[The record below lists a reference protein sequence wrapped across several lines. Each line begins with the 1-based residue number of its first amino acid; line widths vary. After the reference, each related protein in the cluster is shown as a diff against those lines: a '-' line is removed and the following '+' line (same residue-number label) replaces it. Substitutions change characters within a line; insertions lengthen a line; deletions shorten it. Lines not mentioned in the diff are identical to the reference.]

1 MFQVSISQQNVK
13 ARLDV
18 NDPFLRLQIADPAVQ
33 ISSEPVKI
41 EINSPAAELAID
53 SYPSNRSRGIK
64 NNVDFDS
71 DNARKGMQAVYEAI
85 GKIARDGALLG
96 KIENKGN
103 PLKQLAKEAIAEK
116 SVEISIASVD
126 SPTINVTPHEA
137 EIKVQPGRLNI
148 SFSQATVKGDLE
160 RGTVGVTMLQY
171 PQVDFTFTDSEVD
184 IKR

>member
-1 MFQVSISQQNVK
+1 MFQVNVSQQDIK

-18 NDPFLRLQIADPAVQ
+18 SDPFLRLQIADPKVQ

-64 NNVDFDS
+64 NNVDFDR
-71 DNARKGMQAVYEAI
+71 DNAQKGMQTVYEAI
-85 GKIARDGALLG
+85 GKIARDGALLA

-103 PLKQLAKEAIAEK
+103 PLTQLAKESIMPKDA
-116 SVEISIASVD
+116 EISIASVD

-137 EIKVQPGRLNI
+137 EINVRPGKLNI
-148 SFSQATVKGDLE
+148 SFAQGTVAGDLQ
-160 RGTVGVTMLQY
+160 RGTVGLTMIQY
-171 PQVDFTFTDSEVD
+171 PKVDFTFTDSKVD
-184 IKR
+184 VKR